1 MSKLASVSSEL
12 LECVSN
18 AYNHE
23 RTRKS
28 AKAKLHNFQV
38 VCEWFYL
45 IKHFLHFKQSRASI
59 VTSCPLIHLGCVCDI
74 NQLNYFVVL
83 YWVEDNVTVFLLSR
97 ILCLNS
103 TGLHSTWNPF
113 HKIKYPVNNTWV
125 VDARKW
131 ANVTHHHLVVTTRAQ
146 HFVISFLRLEFIGS
160 KRQCKLMSSHSVYDE
175 WPEKLVGTHIICLL

>member
-1 MSKLASVSSEL
+1 MCFECLQSRTNSKKCQGEITQFPSSM
-12 LECVSN
+12 
-18 AYNHE
+18 
-23 RTRKS
+23 
-28 AKAKLHNFQV
+28 
-38 VCEWFYL
+38 WFYL

-175 WPEKLVGTHIICLL
+175 WPEKRVGTHIIC